1 MNKKNFVIVFVLIIL
16 CLSVQAAKWQNAE
29 RGNDKAHIDAARH
42 ISSIEGV
49 KWAAVLSCDGRV
61 LAGITL
67 LPGADK
73 GYVGEWA
80 EEFLKTDFADAK
92 KIRIFTGDENARDVA
107 ELSFCI
113 ETDMNRKLL
122 KKRFDFLVEQK
133 I

>member
-1 MNKKNFVIVFVLIIL
+1 MRKIFLIFFISVML
-16 CLSVQAAKWQNAE
+16 CLTVQAARWQNAE
-29 RGNDKAHIDAARH
+29 RGNDKTHIDAARQ
-42 ISSIEGV
+42 ISAIEGV
-49 KWAAVLSCDGRV
+49 EWAAVLSCEGRV

-73 GYVGEWA
+73 EYVGEWA

-92 KIRIFTGDENARDVA
+92 KIRIFTGDENARNVA

-113 ETDMNRKLL
+113 DADMNKKLL
-122 KKRFDFLVEQK
+122 KRRFDFLIEQN

>member
-1 MNKKNFVIVFVLIIL
+1 MKKIFLIFFIVVML
-16 CLSVQAAKWQNAE
+16 CLTVQAARWQNAE

-42 ISSIEGV
+42 ISAIEGV

-92 KIRIFTGDENARDVA
+92 KIRIFTGDENARNVA

-113 ETDMNRKLL
+113 DTDMNKKLL
-122 KKRFDFLVEQK
+122 KQRFDFLVEQN